1 MHGVKYD
8 PSKMIGKT
16 LAHYQVT
23 AKLGE
28 GGMGEVYQAQDTK
41 LGRDVAIKVLPEAF
55 TADPE
60 RLARFER
67 EARVLAALNHSN
79 VAAIYSFEA
88 VEDIHF
94 LVMELAA
101 GETLAERIARGSVAV
116 EEVLPIAKQ
125 IAQALEAAHEKGII
139 HRDLKPANVKL
150 DEDGNVKVLDFG
162 LAKALD
168 PVTASGA
175 SGDLGQSPLSL
186 SPTLTAQMTGANVLL
201 GTASY
206 MSPEQAKGK
215 TVDKRSDIWAFGV
228 LIWEMLNGQRLFSGD
243 SVTDTLADV
252 LRSDIDLGAVSSQVP
267 APLAELLRRCLERD
281 PDRRLHD
288 IADARL
294 VIDDLQSGEWEAST
308 SIDEPAARSRGF
320 PVGLAVGTIGGLIV
334 GGLVAGMLLRPAQ
347 PAADPESWR
356 FELAIPD
363 AVGGR
368 PALSPD
374 GRTIAYASEGQL
386 WVRAFE
392 RLEPRIISGGEG
404 ASTPFWSPDGR
415 SLGFSAEG
423 ALWRVPV
430 EGGTR
435 SLVTN
440 RSTGSAGGAEWLA
453 GDRIAFNTGNSP
465 VYEVSARGGE
475 VKPLVELQEG
485 EVDFHALVALPGDRG
500 FLTVVHKLED
510 QAFDNVTW
518 IEGEERRELVRIPGQ
533 YVSFPSFS
541 ETGHILFVTEGSSG
555 NGLWAVEFS
564 LEDLQTSGEPFL
576 VERGVRFTS
585 VAGGTLVYSPDAS
598 IFTNEAVWVD
608 RSGNVLSTIG
618 EATQGLYPGTRISP
632 DGRRAAVTVFEREGK
647 GLWLMDL
654 ETGETQRFAFEEL
667 GAIVFSS
674 WTPDGSRIA
683 YSVTTGGHDL
693 RIMIKDT
700 DSGAEAEL
708 LTEGSLEM
716 VFSPDGRHMV
726 FGRPRPGYLNDLWV
740 KDLETGEEAVFV
752 QTDSWDVLPDFS
764 PDGRFVAY
772 ESENEV
778 FVSRFPEGEP
788 RWQVSEGGGT
798 APRWSADG
806 RHLFFLNRDELYE
819 VALGDGDRFSA
830 SRPELLFSFTLAPAE
845 LGWIRGSFSVDG
857 NGERFLMVRVAGI
870 PPGIVV
876 QQNWLAGLQ
885 D

>member
-1 MHGVKYD
+1 
-8 PSKMIGKT
+8 MIGKT
-16 LAHYQVT
+16 FAHYRVT

-67 EARVLAALNHSN
+67 EARVLAALNHPS

-88 VEDIHF
+88 AEDRHF
-94 LVMELAA
+94 LVMELAP
-101 GETLAERIARGSVAV
+101 GITLAERIARGPIAV
-116 EEVLPIAKQ
+116 EDVLPIAKQ
-125 IAQALEAAHEKGII
+125 VAEALEAAHEKGII

-150 DEDGNVKVLDFG
+150 DETGNVKVLDFG

-168 PVTASGA
+168 PVAASGA
-175 SGDLGQSPLSL
+175 STDPSQSPLSM

-201 GTASY
+201 GTAAY

-228 LIWEMLNGQRLFSGD
+228 LIWELLQGQRLFSGD

-252 LRSDIDLGAVSSQVP
+252 LRSDIDLDAVSGKVP
-267 APLAELLRRCLERD
+267 GPLAEVLRRCLERD

-294 VIDDLQSGEWEAST
+294 VIEDLQSGEWET
-308 SIDEPAARSRGF
+308 PAPGGESAGRSRGF
-320 PVGLAVGTIGGLIV
+320 PLGLAAGAVA
-334 GGLVAGMLLRPAQ
+334 GLVVGALVVGMLLRSSQ
-347 PAADPESWR
+347 PTEDLESWR

-386 WVRAFE
+386 WLRAFE
-392 RLEPRIISGGEG
+392 RLEPRVIPGGDG

-440 RSTGSAGGAEWLA
+440 ASTGSAGMAVWLP

-465 VYEVSARGGE
+465 VYEVSARGGD
-475 VKPLVELQEG
+475 VKPFIDLQEG
-485 EVDFHALVALPGDRG
+485 EVDFHSLVGLPGDRG

-518 IEGEERRELVRIPGQ
+518 IRGDERRELVQIPGHF
-533 YVSFPSFS
+533 VSFPSYS

-555 NGLWAVEFS
+555 NGLWAVAFS
-564 LEDLQTSGEPFL
+564 LEGLETTGEPFL
-576 VERGVRFTS
+576 VERGVRSTS
-585 VAGGTLVYSPDAS
+585 VAGGTLVYSPDAA
-598 IFTNEAVWVD
+598 IFTNEAVWVN
-608 RSGNVLSTIG
+608 RSGNVISTIG
-618 EATQGLYPGTRISP
+618 EATEGLYPGTSISP
-632 DGRRAAVTVFEREGK
+632 DGRRAAITIWEREGK

-654 ETGETQRFAFEEL
+654 ETGETQRFAFEDQ
-667 GAIVFSS
+667 GAIVFSA

-683 YSVTTGGHDL
+683 YSATTGGHDL
-693 RIMIKDT
+693 RIMIKDA
-700 DSGAEAEL
+700 DSGADAEL

-716 VFSPDGRHMV
+716 NFSPDGRYMV
-726 FGRPRPGYLNDLWV
+726 FGRPRPGFLNDLWV
-740 KDLETGEEAVFV
+740 RDLETGEETVFV
-752 QTDSWDVLPDFS
+752 QGDEWDVLATFS
-764 PDGRFVAY
+764 PDGRFVAH
-772 ESENEV
+772 ESEGEV
-778 FVSRFPEGEP
+778 FVTQFPEGEP
-788 RWQVSEGGGT
+788 RWQISEGGGT

-806 RHLFFLNRDELYE
+806 RHLFFLDREDLYE
-819 VALGDGDRFSA
+819 VTVEDNIRFKA

-845 LGWIRGSFSVDG
+845 FGWSRGSFSLDG

-876 QQNWLAGLQ
+876 HRNWLAGLQ